1 MKENPTN
8 EQLRDTMQ
16 EGELVKD
23 GFLGDD
29 QRPVDQIVQEDMALL
44 TTAGFTAERLGA
56 AMRALTHKGM
66 AGMGEEVD
74 AGDYLVKAEEYM
86 GLIGCP
92 FKDNH
97 RAAKRNTTATHKA
110 TGRTMMWTDLGI
122 HLIQK
127 HGFFQGKGS
136 TYRLEP
142 LELAA
147 FLGLEAE

>member
-56 AMRALTHKGM
+56 AMRALTRKGM

-74 AGDYLVKAEEYM
+74 AGTVIEVRLTDTSLV
-86 GLIGCP
+86 
-92 FKDNH
+92 D
-97 RAAKRNTTATHKA
+97 
-110 TGRTMMWTDLGI
+110 
-122 HLIQK
+122 
-127 HGFFQGKGS
+127 
-136 TYRLEP
+136 
-142 LELAA
+142 
-147 FLGLEAE
+147 

>member
-1 MKENPTN
+1 MKENPKN
-8 EQLRDTMQ
+8 EQYRDTME

-23 GFLGDD
+23 GFLGEDE
-29 QRPVDQIVQEDMALL
+29 RPVDEIVAADQALL
-44 TTAGFTAERLGA
+44 AGAGFTAERIGA
-56 AMRALTHKGM
+56 AMRALTRQGM

-74 AGDYLVKAEEYM
+74 AGEYLVKSEEYM

-97 RAAKRNTTATHKA
+97 RAAKRNTTATRKS
-110 TGRTMMWTDLGI
+110 TGRAMMWTDLGI

-136 TYRLEP
+136 PYRLEP